1 MLKFDVGIEGAG
13 PLLEPGA
20 EEVAPAEVRFALER
34 ITARVEEEIKER
46 MPVGVTGVLRGSV
59 AREIEGTG
67 VDLTGVVGT
76 PQPYGLV
83 IEEGRRPGKRWP
95 PEDPIRLWVRRTAA
109 GQEIV
114 ASLQSEGRLP
124 RDRAEQGAVF
134 LVRRK
139 IGRKGFRGRHMF
151 AEAAKATEGFVR
163 DVWQETGERIAQRL
177 NG

>member
-1 MLKFDVGIEGAG
+1 MQ
-13 PLLEPGA
+13 PGA
-20 EEVAPAEVRFALER
+20 EEIAPAEMRLALER

-46 MPVGVTGVLRGSV
+46 MPVGVTGALRGSV

-67 VDLTGVVGT
+67 VDLTGIVGT

-95 PEDPIRLWVRRTAA
+95 PEASIRLWVRRTAA
-109 GQEIV
+109 GQQIV
-114 ASLQSEGRLP
+114 ASLQSEAGLL
-124 RDRAEQGAVF
+124 RDRAERSAVF

-151 AEAAKATEGFVR
+151 AEAAKATEGLVR
-163 DVWQETGERIAQRL
+163 DVWRETGERIAERL
-177 NG
+177 NR